1 MTNENEAREF
11 LLREIPDL
19 LDAELDT
26 EMREMVQRLMAA
38 FAAEQNRDLIAERDG
53 LRERVE
59 IAREA
64 FHKVIYGL
72 DCMKKGSILFERL
85 TAENSALRER
95 LDEILRYTKGHEEP
109 GHECVLCLI
118 EATAKGELKPARQY
132 LDGQKE
138 KGK

>member
-1 MTNENEAREF
+1 MNLEQDAREF

-53 LRERVE
+53 LRERV
-59 IAREA
+59 
-64 FHKVIYGL
+64 G
-72 DCMKKGSILFERL
+72 
-85 TAENSALRER
+85 
-95 LDEILRYTKGHEEP
+95 EILRYTKGHEEP